1 MNQRIGICFHGTRI
15 LPISI
20 AHEGFFDE
28 HHMQCM
34 CNGWLNPLIGFFHF
48 GAAYLVSRPRTLV
61 QRPCTLVQRPRTLYF

>member
-28 HHMQCM
+28 PTMQLCALVGSIPHRHLVFYDPRGTFYWM
-34 CNGWLNPLIGFFHF
+34 F
-48 GAAYLVSRPRTLV
+48 GIV
-61 QRPCTLVQRPRTLYF
+61 